1 MPQVRPRNQAP
12 NVLGFVLLLGLIAGL
27 SAMGWRSTNPGGRW
41 LFLGLAAW
49 LAFPLVLDIPPS

>member
-1 MPQVRPRNQAP
+1 
-12 NVLGFVLLLGLIAGL
+12 VLGFVLLLGLIAGL

-49 LAFPLVLDIPPS
+49 LAFPLVLDIPAS